1 VSAARVRQAVADDIG
16 RLAALRR
23 AWVEEASGPI
33 DDGGEFER
41 EFARWADAEGELRTA
56 WIAFVGDAAV
66 GMLNMAEFRR
76 MPQPGTPSGRWG
88 YIGNVFVL
96 AAHRNRQIGG
106 QLLDAAMAEA
116 RTRRYARLV
125 LSPSPRSV
133 PFYRRAGF
141 AAADSL
147 LVLPLG

>member
-1 VSAARVRQAVADDIG
+1 MSAARVRQAFADDIG

-23 AWVEEASGPI
+23 AWVEEASAPI
-33 DDGGEFER
+33 DDAGEFER
-41 EFARWADAEGELRTA
+41 EFARWADAEGERRTA

-66 GMLNMAEFRR
+66 GMLNMPR
-76 MPQPGTPSGRWG
+76 PGIPSGRWG

-96 AAHRNRQIGG
+96 AAHRNRQIGA
-106 QLLDAAMAEA
+106 QLLDAAVAEA

-133 PFYRRAGF
+133 PLYRRAGF
-141 AAADSL
+141 VPADSL